1 MNIASIRRNRAPTY
15 SMPIAATLLV
25 ACVALGQGTVI
36 YDQQSSTE
44 ADLGAQG
51 FSIASNQPIGQS
63 FTPSLEAVR
72 FIRMSLSRGSFNQG
86 ATIYLNL
93 RSDSITGAVLA
104 ATSPVA
110 LAVGFIGTVD
120 FLFAS
125 DVPVSPGTTYYF
137 QPIIQSGGPFFVTGD
152 SFRYPGGSAF
162 LQGDPVSEDLWFRE
176 GIIVPEPT
184 AFALVLFGGGVFAY
198 ARRRQNS
205 SVSQA

>member
-1 MNIASIRRNRAPTY
+1 MSDENPSRTAKIRY
-15 SMPIAATLLV
+15 GV
-25 ACVALGQGTVI
+25 AIVAVSTACAIGQGTVI

-44 ADLGAQG
+44 SNFGGQG
-51 FSIASNQPIGQS
+51 FAIQSFQPMGQS
-63 FTPSLEAVR
+63 FTPSLDGVG

-205 SVSQA
+205 